1 MAQLEIIGPADHAG
15 VMICRMA
22 CIEKG
27 IPHQHKQ
34 ATASSRKLA
43 RENPLGAVPSLRHGK
58 VRLFGVRGITSYV
71 DSRFKGRNLL
81 PADPIRAAEVEQWT
95 AAILHRLDG
104 LMDRST
110 CSQIAADSHVAKCL
124 GMINDCIGHKFWL
137 VGRGFTLA
145 DMALMPAIN
154 NLSRLLGHDQLLRQ
168 FPAIGLW
175 FAKHSQRRSW
185 QAVSPSEAASGANA

>member
-27 IPHQHKQ
+27 IPHRHR
-34 ATASSRKLA
+34 AIAASSRRLS
-43 RENPLGAVPSLRHGK
+43 RENPLAAVPALRHGK
-58 VRLFGVRGITSYV
+58 VRLFGIRAITSYV

-95 AAILHRLDG
+95 AAILHHLDG
-104 LMDRST
+104 LMNG
-110 CSQIAADSHVAKCL
+110 AACASMVDNPGIAKCL
-124 GMINDCIGHKFWL
+124 GAINTSIGNKVWL

-145 DMALMPAIN
+145 DMVLMPAAN
-154 NLSRLLGHDQLLRQ
+154 NLCSTAGHDQVLKQ

-175 FAKHSQRRSW
+175 FAKHAERRSW
-185 QAVSPSEAASGANA
+185 QAVKPGADGAAHA

>member
-1 MAQLEIIGPADHAG
+1 MAQLEIIGPADDAG

-27 IPHQHKQ
+27 VPHRHSAMA
-34 ATASSRKLA
+34 ATSRRLS
-43 RENPLGAVPSLRHGK
+43 RENPLAAVPALRHGK

-95 AAILHRLDG
+95 AAILHRLQG
-104 LMDRST
+104 LMDGTT
-110 CSQIAADSHVAKCL
+110 CPAAIGNPDISNCL
-124 GMINDCIGHKFWL
+124 GAINSCIGNRAWL

-145 DMALMPAIN
+145 DMALMPAAS
-154 NLSRLLGHDQLLRQ
+154 NLCSHAGHDQVLKQ

-175 FAKHSQRRSW
+175 FSKHAERRSW
-185 QAVSPSEAASGANA
+185 QAVKPGADGAANA

>member
-1 MAQLEIIGPADHAG
+1 MAQLEIIGPADDAG

-27 IPHQHKQ
+27 VPHRHSAIA
-34 ATASSRKLA
+34 ATSRRLS
-43 RENPLGAVPSLRHGK
+43 RENPLAAVPALRHGK
-58 VRLFGVRGITSYV
+58 VRLFGVRAITSYI

-104 LMDRST
+104 LMNGSACPAMIDNPD
-110 CSQIAADSHVAKCL
+110 IAKCL
-124 GMINDCIGHKFWL
+124 GAINSSIGSKVWL

-145 DMALMPAIN
+145 DMALMPAAS
-154 NLSRLLGHDQLLRQ
+154 NLCSTAGHDQVLKQ

-175 FAKHSQRRSW
+175 FSKHAERRSW
-185 QAVSPSEAASGANA
+185 QAVKPGADGAANA

>member
-1 MAQLEIIGPADHAG
+1 
-15 VMICRMA
+15 MICRMA

-27 IPHQHKQ
+27 IPHQHRQ
-34 ATASSRKLA
+34 VSASSRKLA
-43 RENPLGAVPSLRHGK
+43 RENPLGAIPSLRHGK

-81 PADPIRAAEVEQWT
+81 PAEPIRAAEVEQWT
-95 AAILHRLDG
+95 AAILHRFDG
-104 LMDRST
+104 LMDHAT
-110 CSQIAADSHVAKCL
+110 CNHVATDTQIAKCL
-124 GMINDCIGHKFWL
+124 GTINECIGNKVWL

-145 DMALMPAIN
+145 DMTLMPAIN
-154 NLSRLLGHDQLLRQ
+154 NLSRHLGHDQLLLQ

-185 QAVSPSEAASGANA
+185 QAVCAETVNGANA